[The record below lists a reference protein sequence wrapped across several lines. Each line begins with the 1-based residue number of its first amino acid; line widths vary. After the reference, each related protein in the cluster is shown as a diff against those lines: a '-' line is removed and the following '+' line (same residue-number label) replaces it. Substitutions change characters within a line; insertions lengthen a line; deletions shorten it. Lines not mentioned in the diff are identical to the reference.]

1 MRDARNSARVANA
14 DPSLLWPALQKA
26 TGDAAAPAVPDFKS
40 LASMGGGRAPAPHP
54 VSSGQHMGS
63 ESVPV
68 NEVCL
73 ACVARVRW

>member
-14 DPSLLWPALQKA
+14 DPSLLLPALQKA

-40 LASMGGGRAPAPHP
+40 FASMGGGRAPAPHP